1 MLIHVQPC
9 YYCNP
14 CNPGATMRMVHP
26 CARCCQTTNVLP
38 GSKCS
43 RVYGATKLSAAIS
56 LVESCFEGAENG
68 VRFSMSP
75 LAYRRRLREDVC
87 AHAEGRLIGELTA
100 AGHEIPYG
108 NEIRKRP
115 EPEVIGD
122 EVEDREWRAEMA
134 ERMHRLEV
142 RNEGHAVAIAKL
154 ERQLRELM
162 LSRTPQHGIDGEAA
176 GEGHGDVARAG
187 GTGEPARVEVMG
199 GDNAGTHDSNPGAH
213 GERPVAAVETGEGGK
228 VRDEGV
234 GGLLGT
240 TDGNRGAREAVG
252 TGHSV
257 TASNVDVDLV
267 SAYSTGTE
275 TTSRNTARG
284 RDPSSGYTG
293 ISRREGK
300 WAARLCLDNNWLALG
315 RYTEVLDAAK
325 AFAVAA
331 HICQPSISSSK
342 MVQLSVEERRCLEGL
357 TSQGVE
363 RIVDAKRWAEWRNW
377 REVLSTLPEPST
389 PAPAGVHTQA
399 PPLLSHQHPG
409 ATFGNYHPPAAAFAG
424 PAGATL
430 NPGGWQPY
438 THRHPPPNL
447 HFPSQ
452 RFAFNQIPIHPF
464 SQVQAPISVHPA
476 PSAPIAPNPAG
487 HSAAQNTAPHPHVLP
502 TPPAVAP
509 STAHPVA
516 GMTDSQHSLS
526 MSTSPNNPNPP
537 SHGSALASK
546 PAAGSN
552 ARVTRGIVTM
562 VAAGGDTGGSSNVA
576 AGAVGV
582 NEGVGEI
589 LAFWFGEFMRPGYD
603 GPAPAP
609 SDEVAKARVW
619 FSKND
624 DVDAFIRTRFAPL
637 IPLAASG
644 QLAGWEDTPH
654 GALALLV
661 LLDQFTRNSFR
672 GSPDAFAQD
681 HVALE
686 IAKRAI
692 DKGFDRQVPRVGQPF
707 FYLPFEHAEDLAAQD
722 RCIELMTQ
730 MVEDAPEGPVKGF
743 FNGGLN
749 FAHMH
754 RDIIVKFADSP
765 SQLQKFMM
773 RFETAAAA
781 QSFSAAIQGLM
792 NDEKEANLH
801 SCVTQPS
808 QPQSAVEEALPLSIQ
823 LQACILDP
831 TFQEFVHQVETVWNQ
846 LQENLAPEL
855 ANQALLEQ
863 APQQP

>member
-1 MLIHVQPC
+1 MPLQQNDFDCGIFVCRYIQ
-9 YYCNP
+9 
-14 CNPGATMRMVHP
+14 A
-26 CARCCQTTNVLP
+26 
-38 GSKCS
+38 
-43 RVYGATKLSAAIS
+43 
-56 LVESCFEGAENG
+56 LVEACFEGAENG

-75 LAYRRRLREDVC
+75 LAYRRRLRKDVC

-100 AGHEIPYG
+100 AGLEIPSG
-108 NEIRKRP
+108 NEIRKPP
-115 EPEVIGD
+115 ECEVIGD

-142 RNEGHAVAIAKL
+142 RNEGQAVAIAKL

-162 LSRTPQHGIDGEAA
+162 LSRTPQHGVDGEAA
-176 GEGHGDVARAG
+176 GEGHGDVAGAG

-213 GERPVAAVETGEGGK
+213 GEGPVAAVETGEGGK
-228 VRDEGV
+228 VRDEGA

-252 TGHSV
+252 TGHGV

-284 RDPSSGYTG
+284 RAPSSGYTG

-300 WAARLCLDNNWLALG
+300 WAARMCLDNKWLALG

-325 AFAVAA
+325 AFAAAA
-331 HICQPSISSSK
+331 HICRPSISSSK

-377 REVLSTLPEPST
+377 REVLSSLPEPST

-430 NPGGWQPY
+430 NPGRWQPY

-452 RFAFNQIPIHPF
+452 QFVFNQIPIHPF
-464 SQVQAPISVHPA
+464 SQGQAPISVHPA

-487 HSAAQNTAPHPHVLP
+487 HFAAQNTAPHPHVLP

-537 SHGSALASK
+537 SHGSALASE
-546 PAAGSN
+546 PAAGE
-552 ARVTRGIVTM
+552 M
-562 VAAGGDTGGSSNVA
+562 
-576 AGAVGV
+576 
-582 NEGVGEI
+582 
-589 LAFWFGEFMRPGYD
+589 YD
-603 GPAPAP
+603 
-609 SDEVAKARVW
+609 
-619 FSKND
+619 FH
-624 DVDAFIRTRFAPL
+624 I
-637 IPLAASG
+637 
-644 QLAGWEDTPH
+644 
-654 GALALLV
+654 
-661 LLDQFTRNSFR
+661 
-672 GSPDAFAQD
+672 
-681 HVALE
+681 
-686 IAKRAI
+686 IA
-692 DKGFDRQVPRVGQPF
+692 
-707 FYLPFEHAEDLAAQD
+707 YH
-722 RCIELMTQ
+722 
-730 MVEDAPEGPVKGF
+730 
-743 FNGGLN
+743 
-749 FAHMH
+749 
-754 RDIIVKFADSP
+754 
-765 SQLQKFMM
+765 
-773 RFETAAAA
+773 
-781 QSFSAAIQGLM
+781 
-792 NDEKEANLH
+792 
-801 SCVTQPS
+801 
-808 QPQSAVEEALPLSIQ
+808 
-823 LQACILDP
+823 
-831 TFQEFVHQVETVWNQ
+831 
-846 LQENLAPEL
+846 
-855 ANQALLEQ
+855 
-863 APQQP
+863 